1 VLVLSLPFR
10 APLFFRRH
18 IAHRITCTDA
28 PNLTSM

>member
-28 PNLTSM
+28 RI